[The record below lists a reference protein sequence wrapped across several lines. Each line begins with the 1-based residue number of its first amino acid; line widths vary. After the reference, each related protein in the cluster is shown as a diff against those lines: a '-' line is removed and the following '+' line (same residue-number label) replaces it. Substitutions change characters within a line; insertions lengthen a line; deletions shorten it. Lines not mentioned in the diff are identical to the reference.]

1 MKPDQFELFCNFTI
15 RHGRFLKKSET
26 SFTQKELD
34 LGIKLA
40 EKAVKAVQAG
50 CKKMTPEEFRECA
63 ASPSK
68 SKKIVAI
75 IRSKVS
81 SITPKQAA
89 LIVSNFDKFASAVN
103 NFNAQGTP
111 VAKAKKESAF
121 GDRFYAPKEHKY
133 R

>member
-1 MKPDQFELFCNFTI
+1 MKPDQFELFCNFTV

-40 EKAVKAVQAG
+40 EKAVKAVQSG
-50 CKKMTPEEFRECA
+50 CKKMTVEEFRECV

-68 SKKIVAI
+68 SKKIVAMI
-75 IRSKVS
+75 KSKVKG
-81 SITPKQAA
+81 INPKQAKV
-89 LIVSNFDKFASAVN
+89 IVDHFEKFASAVN
-103 NFNAQGTP
+103 SFNSQGTP
-111 VAKAKKESAF
+111 VAKAKRESAF
-121 GDRFYAPKEHKY
+121 GDRFYSPKEHKY